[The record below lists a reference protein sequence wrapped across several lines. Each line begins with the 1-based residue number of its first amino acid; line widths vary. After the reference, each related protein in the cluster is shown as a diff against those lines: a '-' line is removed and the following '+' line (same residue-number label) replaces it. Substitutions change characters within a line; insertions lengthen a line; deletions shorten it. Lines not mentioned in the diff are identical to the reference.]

1 MSAPVMR
8 PSFEQSV
15 AQALLDRGGPV
26 PQGIAARNGQSAAR
40 RFGVYRNNVV
50 AGLVKAIE
58 ARFPAVEKIVGR
70 DFFVAMARNFVVA
83 QPPRSPVLATY
94 GDELADFIST
104 FEPARELPYLA
115 DVARVEA
122 ARTRAYHAA
131 DATPLGASQLEALGA
146 DALVGRRVDLHP
158 SLAIVR
164 SEHPVVTIWAMNSGE
179 LDLAPIENWSAEDA
193 LIARPHLDVEVRLLP
208 PGGAVFL
215 RALGDGR
222 SLGEAAEAALAERSE
237 FNLAINLAGLIGWGL
252 IREVIVAQAKE
263 CGSS

>member
-1 MSAPVMR
+1 MSAPEMR

-26 PQGIAARNGQSAAR
+26 PQGIVARNGQSAAR

-70 DFFVAMARNFVVA
+70 DFFVAMARDFVFA
-83 QPPRSPVLATY
+83 RPPRSPVLATY
-94 GDELADFIST
+94 GDEFADFIST

-131 DATPLGASQLEALGA
+131 DATPLGASQLEAVGA
-146 DALVGRRVDLHP
+146 DALVGLRVDLHP